1 MKTFLDTE
9 TTGLKPGHIA
19 QLTYILTDDDL
30 QIQKTQNLFFK
41 IPEGSMEEGAQNVH
55 GLYEEV
61 LNDLSNGKSFSQHA
75 FRILKDL
82 QNRQLICHNVEFD
95 YNFLEAEFDECGI
108 QYYPDNFCTMSA
120 FTDICKLPPKPGKT
134 GFKWPRLSETLEFL
148 KITPEEVLEKT
159 LEIFGESNGF
169 HDSRFDT
176 TGLFMIYKK
185 GKEMGLIE

>member
-9 TTGLKPGHIA
+9 TTGLRPGYIA

-61 LNDLSNGKSFSQHA
+61 LNDLSNGKTFSNSA
-75 FRILKDL
+75 FKILKDI
-82 QNRQLICHNVEFD
+82 QNSTLICHNVEFD
-95 YNFLEAEFDECGI
+95 LNYLKTEFEECGI
-108 QYYPDNFCTMSA
+108 IYNPNTFCTMEH
-120 FTDICKLPPKPGKT
+120 FTPLCKLPPKPGKT
-134 GFKWPRLSETLEFL
+134 GYKWPRLQETLNFL
-148 KITPEEVLEKT
+148 NIAPEEALEKT
-159 LEIFGESNGF
+159 RELFGESNGF

-176 TGLFMIYKK
+176 VGLFMIYKK

>member
-30 QIQKTQNLFFK
+30 QIQKTENLFFK
-41 IPEGSMEEGAQNVH
+41 IPEGSMEEGAQEVH

-82 QNRQLICHNVEFD
+82 QNSTLICHNVEFD
-95 YNFLEAEFDECGI
+95 LNYLKTEFEECGI
-108 QYYPDNFCTMSA
+108 IYNPNTFCTMEH
-120 FTDICKLPPKPGKT
+120 FTPLCKLPPKPGKT
-134 GFKWPRLSETLEFL
+134 GYKWPRLQETLNFL
-148 KITPEEVLEKT
+148 NIAPEEALEKT
-159 LEIFGESNGF
+159 RELFGESNGF

-176 TGLFMIYKK
+176 MGLFMIYKK

>member
-61 LNDLSNGKSFSQHA
+61 LNDLSNGKTFSNSA
-75 FRILKDL
+75 FKILKDI
-82 QNRQLICHNVEFD
+82 QNSTLICHNVAFDLNYLKTEF
-95 YNFLEAEFDECGI
+95 EECGI
-108 QYYPDNFCTMSA
+108 IYNPNTFCTMEH
-120 FTDICKLPPKPGKT
+120 FTPLCKLPPKPGKT
-134 GFKWPRLSETLEFL
+134 GYKWPRLQETLNFL
-148 KITPEEVLEKT
+148 NIAPEEALEKT
-159 LEIFGESNGF
+159 RELFGESNGF

-176 TGLFMIYKK
+176 VGLFMIYKK